1 MRVAVAR
8 DKERGPRWKM
18 PRTLKKS
25 AREMAVILACVEKK
39 EEARAAG
46 WLAERLALLPARW
59 SAHVGIEHSRRGGV
73 ASSEANRW
81 ALGVTDSGRGRVK
94 LSASDED
101 LRAAAIEAA
110 ADCQSLAQFAA
121 LRGPV
126 ASAGMMV
133 RQCGVWG
140 IEPPR
145 GAAGCAA
152 DLMPAIRRMCC
163 KRWWLRRLR
172 RAHGRRCDGA
182 AIRAG
187 VVRRGLWPY
196 ASQDAVE
203 RRGEQKRRNARALEK
218 AVISCRET
226 GESLPLAD
234 VVEGS
239 ISNPENKRSEL
250 MVRIKGC
257 DAMAQQDG
265 LVCEFWTL
273 TAPSRFHAHKST
285 GGKKSKTTEPNPNY
299 DGSTPKDAQGY
310 ISSVWARARAAWKRR
325 GLAVYGLRTAEPHHE
340 GCPHWHLICYGTAR
354 DVRFARRLLRVYAL
368 RESPDEPGAKKH
380 RFVVMK
386 AKAGRYG
393 AAYAAKYISKNINGE
408 GMGAAGDGEAG
419 RKVSDSVRRVDAW
432 ASTWG
437 IRQFQFF
444 GGPSIS
450 IWRALRKISGPVGVV
465 GSMLER
471 ARAAADDSDFSEF
484 WRCSLR
490 GGLALIYRA
499 SDCLTVYGDAAAARI
514 AGVMEGAR
522 RALLP
527 VKDWV
532 IEWSGKGAQA
542 AGVDPLAG
550 LAEVWRGGGG
560 RGSAGL
566 GFDLPWSCVN
576 NCTGEQGGIFS
587 GDGEKGLQ
595 SIGFGDRLRI
605 SR

>member
-1 MRVAVAR
+1 
-8 DKERGPRWKM
+8 M

-25 AREMAVILACVEKK
+25 AREMAVVLAGVQRK
-39 EEARAAG
+39 EAARADG

-59 SAHVGIEHSRRGGV
+59 SAHVGIEHARRGGL
-73 ASSEANRW
+73 AEPAANRF
-81 ALGVTDSGRGRVK
+81 ALDVTEAGRGRVK

-110 ADCQSLAQFAA
+110 GDCRSLAEFAA
-121 LRGPV
+121 LRGLET
-126 ASAGMMV
+126 ARAMMG
-133 RQCGVWG
+133 RQCKLWG
-140 IEPPR
+140 IEP
-145 GAAGCAA
+145 AKVAGHGGE
-152 DLMPAIRRMCC
+152 MPAIRRMCC
-163 KRWWLRRLR
+163 ARWWLRRLR

-203 RRGEQKRRNARALEK
+203 RRGEQRRRNQRALDG
-218 AVISCRET
+218 AVVSCDAT
-226 GESLPLAD
+226 GEVLQLAE
-234 VVEGS
+234 VVAGS
-239 ISNPENKRSEL
+239 IANPEVKRSEL

-257 DAMAQQDG
+257 DAIAAGDG

-273 TAPSRFHAHKST
+273 TAPSRFHAHKHIT
-285 GGKKSKTTEPNPNY
+285 KRKTEPNQHY

-325 GLAVYGLRTAEPHHE
+325 GLAVYGLRTAEPHHD

-368 RESPDEPGAKKH
+368 RESPDEPGARRH
-380 RFVVMK
+380 RFVYLK
-386 AKAGRYG
+386 AKKGRYG

-419 RKVSDSVRRVDAW
+419 RKVSDSIKRVDAW

-444 GGPSIS
+444 GTPAIS
-450 IWRALRKISGPVGVV
+450 IWRALRKISGPVAVV

-471 ARAAADDSDFSEF
+471 ARAAADDSDFAEF
-484 WRCSLR
+484 WRCTVR
-490 GGLALIYRA
+490 GGLSLIYRQA
-499 SDCLTVYGDAAAARI
+499 DCLTAYGDAAAARI
-514 AGVMEGAR
+514 AGVAEGAR

-527 VKDWV
+527 AKDWV
-532 IEWSGKGAQA
+532 ISWKGGKEKGA
-542 AGVDPLAG
+542 DG
-550 LAEVWRGGGG
+550 LAV
-560 RGSAGL
+560 A
-566 GFDLPWSCVN
+566 FDLPRSCVN
-576 NCTGEQGGIFS
+576 NCTRRMVDRFEDAAAAVFS
-587 GDGEKGLQ
+587 VAGFEK
-595 SIGFGDRLRI
+595 RLMRQ
-605 SR
+605 